1 MFFNK
6 IMRFCVLK
14 PLYRPFQLGI
24 FINMKPITEYTD
36 YRKVIQDFFDE
47 KKRTSA
53 FTWRDFAKS
62 AGFSSAVFLKYV
74 CEAKKNLSHRGAIS
88 VASAMGLTGFDAT
101 YFYSMVAYGTAKTD
115 EDKKKIFEEMRA
127 MAKERKVRI
136 LGANEFDYYKSWK
149 NSVIRELAPAMP
161 GAKPSE
167 MAKACKPMISTDD
180 VIEALAFLQKLGL
193 LEKDY
198 DNVYRQTNKA
208 IALGVSDAVPLA
220 ARSLQRQMG
229 SFALD
234 AISLPLSERDMSGI
248 TMGITRKGYDK
259 IVAALDKFRHQ
270 IAAIVAEDGDTEQ
283 VYRLNLQFFPL
294 TAKVRGG
301 N

>member
-1 MFFNK
+1 MFFSKN
-6 IMRFCVLK
+6 IRFCILK
-14 PLYRPFQLGI
+14 QLYWHFQLGI

-74 CEAKKNLSHRGAIS
+74 CEGKKNLSHRGAIS
-88 VASAMGLTGFDAT
+88 VASAMGLNGFDAT

-115 EDKKKIFEEMRA
+115 EDKKKNFEEMRA
-127 MAKERKVRI
+127 MAKERKIRI
-136 LGANEFDYYKSWK
+136 LGANEFDYYKTWK

-294 TAKVRGG
+294 TERVRGG
-301 N
+301 F

>member
-1 MFFNK
+1 
-6 IMRFCVLK
+6 
-14 PLYRPFQLGI
+14 
-24 FINMKPITEYTD
+24 MKPITEYTD
-36 YRKVIQDFFDE
+36 YRKVIQDFYDE

-62 AGFSSAVFLKYV
+62 AGFSSPVFLKYV
-74 CEAKKNLSHRGAIS
+74 CEGKKNLSRTGAAS
-88 VASAMGLTGFDAT
+88 VATAMGLTGFDSV
-101 YFYSMVAYGTAKTD
+101 YFQAMIAYGTAKDD
-115 EDKKKIFEEMRA
+115 EARKTAFEEMCA
-127 MAKERKVRI
+127 IAKEHKTRI

-167 MAKACKPMISTDD
+167 MAKACKQLISTDD
-180 VIEALAFLQKLGL
+180 VIETLSFLQKMGL

-198 DNVYRQTNKA
+198 DDTYRQTDKA
-208 IALGVSDAVPLA
+208 ISINTTDALPVA
-220 ARSLQRQMG
+220 ARNLQRQMG
-229 SFALD
+229 EFALN

-248 TMGITRKGYDK
+248 TMGITRKGYEK
-259 IVAALDKFRHQ
+259 IVKALDAFRQ
-270 IAAIVAEDGDTEQ
+270 QVADIVAQDGETEQ

-294 TAKVRGG
+294 TENVRGG

>member
-1 MFFNK
+1 
-6 IMRFCVLK
+6 
-14 PLYRPFQLGI
+14 
-24 FINMKPITEYTD
+24 MKPITEYTD

-74 CEAKKNLSHRGAIS
+74 CEGKKNLSHRGAIS
-88 VASAMGLTGFDAT
+88 VASAMGLNGFDAT

-115 EDKKKIFEEMRA
+115 EDKKKNFEEMRA
-127 MAKERKVRI
+127 MAKERKIRI
-136 LGANEFDYYKSWK
+136 LGANEFDYYKTWK

-294 TAKVRGG
+294 TERVRGG
-301 N
+301 F

>member
-1 MFFNK
+1 
-6 IMRFCVLK
+6 
-14 PLYRPFQLGI
+14 
-24 FINMKPITEYTD
+24 
-36 YRKVIQDFFDE
+36 
-47 KKRTSA
+47 
-53 FTWRDFAKS
+53 
-62 AGFSSAVFLKYV
+62 
-74 CEAKKNLSHRGAIS
+74 
-88 VASAMGLTGFDAT
+88 
-101 YFYSMVAYGTAKTD
+101 
-115 EDKKKIFEEMRA
+115 
-127 MAKERKVRI
+127 MAKGRKTRI

-180 VIEALAFLQKLGL
+180 VVEALAFLQKLGL

-198 DNVYRQTNKA
+198 DNAYHQTNKA
-208 IALGVSDAVPLA
+208 IALGTSDAAPLA
-220 ARSLQRQMG
+220 ARNLQRQMG

-234 AISLPLSERDMSGI
+234 AISLPLAERDMSGI
-248 TMGITRKGYDK
+248 TMGITRKGYEK

-294 TAKVRGG
+294 TDRVRGG
-301 N
+301 F

>member
-1 MFFNK
+1 
-6 IMRFCVLK
+6 
-14 PLYRPFQLGI
+14 
-24 FINMKPITEYTD
+24 MKPITEYTD
-36 YRKVIQDFFDE
+36 YRKVIQDFFDA

-74 CEAKKNLSHRGAIS
+74 CEGKKNLSRSGAKA
-88 VASAMGLTGFDAT
+88 VALAMGLTGFDNA
-101 YFYSMVAYGTAKTD
+101 YFQVMVAYGTSKTD
-115 EDKKKIFEEMRA
+115 EAKKNAFEEMCA
-127 MAKERKVRI
+127 MAKEHKVRI
-136 LGANEFDYYKSWK
+136 LGTNEFEYFKSWK
-149 NSVIRELAPAMP
+149 NSVLRELAPAMP
-161 GAKPSE
+161 GAKPFE
-167 MAKACKPMISTDD
+167 MAKACKPSISTND
-180 VIEALAFLQKLGL
+180 VTDTLAFLQKIGL

-198 DNVYRQTNKA
+198 DNTYHQTDKA
-208 IALGVSDAVPLA
+208 ISINTTDALPVA
-220 ARSLQRQMG
+220 ARNLQRQMG
-229 SFALD
+229 MFALD